1 MSRIFTF
8 GCSFTEY
15 IWPTW
20 ADIILKDN
28 EGYNFGKTGAGYD
41 QIMYSILEADRQYKF
56 THEDRIIVMFT
67 TPIRWDLIK
76 GNKTSWLCSGQIT
89 NSNYSQ
95 YLDELYSIDGLIFK
109 SMYNIVLINSY
120 LKERHLNF
128 YFGSINNLFQDVGN
142 YFERLELEPET
153 FELID
158 HVRSN
163 IKFNMTSFHDYLYPN
178 SKEWG
183 KTKIWDEY
191 IDYHPTVVDH
201 YEWIKNILLKKVDI
215 DVKTTQEEINKIQE
229 LVDGFKSTSQ
239 MEELKEKFPSFY
251 EHRRL
256 DGCVYFENAEPQKKK
271 LL

>member
-28 EGYNFGKTGAGYD
+28 KGYNFGKTGAGYD
-41 QIMYSILEADRQYKF
+41 QIMYSILEADRQYTF
-56 THEDRIIVMFT
+56 THEDKIIIMFT

-76 GNKTSWLCSGQIT
+76 GSKTSWICSGQIT

-95 YLDELYSIDGLIFK
+95 YLDELYSVDGLIFK
-109 SMYNIVLINSY
+109 SIYNIVLIDSY
-120 LKERHLNF
+120 LKQKHLNY

-142 YFERLELEPET
+142 YFENLELEPET
-153 FELID
+153 YELID

-178 SKEWG
+178 SKEWV
-183 KTKIWDEY
+183 KTKVWEEY
-191 IDYHPTVVDH
+191 VDYHPTITEQ
-201 YEWIKNILLKKVDI
+201 YEWVKNILLKKIDI
-215 DVKTTQEEINKIQE
+215 DVKTTNEDVSKIQE
-229 LVDGFKSTSQ
+229 MVDGMKSTSE
-239 MEELKEKFPSFY
+239 MYKLEETFPSFY
-251 EHRRL
+251 EHRRT
-256 DGCVYFENAEPQKKK
+256 DRYVYFENAKPRNKK
-271 LL
+271 LI